1 MRGKIDLNADMGE
14 SYGASKVGSDE
25 ELVKMVSSASLACGF
40 HGGDP
45 VTLRKTVEMCKASGV
60 GVGAH
65 PSFPDREGFGR
76 KEMEMPEEELSA
88 DVLYQ
93 ISAVKGVSES
103 LGVRLQH
110 VKPHGA
116 LYNMAWTREDYARAI
131 VGAMKEIS
139 MDLILIAPSSSVI
152 EKTAKKAG
160 LAVAS
165 EGFPERGY
173 LDDGRLAPRSSP
185 FALITDPGVV
195 ADRASAMVKHGS
207 VVSITGN
214 AVSLD
219 VDTLCIHSDTPGSPA
234 IVREVRRRLKDEGV
248 EVVSLRSLFGSRA
261 R

>member
-1 MRGKIDLNADMGE
+1 LRGKVDVNADMGE
-14 SYGASKVGSDE
+14 SYGASRVGSDE
-25 ELVKMVSSASLACGF
+25 ELIKMVSSASLACGF

-45 VTLRKTVEMCKASGV
+45 VTLRRTVEMCKANGV

-76 KEMEMPEEELSA
+76 KEVEIPEEELAA

-93 ISAVKGVSES
+93 VSAVKGVSES
-103 LGVRLQH
+103 LGVQLQH

-116 LYNMAWTREDYARAI
+116 LYNMAWTREDYAMAI
-131 VGAMKEIS
+131 VGAVRAIS
-139 MDLILIAPSSSVI
+139 MDLILIAPSNSVI
-152 EKTAKKAG
+152 EKTATKAG
-160 LAVAS
+160 LVVAR

-185 FALITDPGVV
+185 FALITDPRVV
-195 ADRASAMVKHGS
+195 AERASAMVSQGS
-207 VVSITGN
+207 VVSVTGN

-234 IVREVRRRLKDEGV
+234 IAKEVRRRLKDEGV
-248 EVVSLRSLFGSRA
+248 EVISLRSLLGSRVQ
-261 R
+261 